1 MIHTLDTLYRLNR
14 YPQLLDAIL
23 VALRSRD
30 KGAPSRHLQLEA
42 IRTVGI
48 LGALAPNKLEVLRRG
63 GSPFLLA
70 ARQSTTAS
78 KSTSCGYSHNGSSAT
93 KAPSH
98 DNEELLEDEGDSD
111 DEADEDGGIGPNYV
125 PQGGAD
131 GAGLGNYDATTND
144 VDTDAAISA
153 AAELAMPEPSN
164 GDLEPLE
171 AYYPR
176 VSLTALVKL
185 LKYSNEVKYAVK
197 ATMHICSCFDQSL
210 LDVYLA
216 PAMCGYMD
224 AIRRTDL
231 GSDTVCTVLRKR
243 CVRRHV

>member
-1 MIHTLDTLYRLNR
+1 M
-14 YPQLLDAIL
+14 
-23 VALRSRD
+23 ALRSRD

-48 LGALAPNKLEVLRRG
+48 LGALAPSKLEVLRRG

-70 ARQSTTAS
+70 AAGPATTAS
-78 KSTSCGYSHNGSSAT
+78 DTSLYGYSHDGSGGSGKGVPSSLSST
-93 KAPSH
+93 SH
-98 DNEELLEDEGDSD
+98 DTEGLLEDEGDSD

-125 PQGGAD
+125 PQGAAD
-131 GAGLGNYDATTND
+131 AGGLGHDNTVTNFNAHATND
-144 VDTDAAISA
+144 VDADDSITA
-153 AAELAMPEPSN
+153 AAELAMPEPTN
-164 GDLEPLE
+164 ADLEPLE

-185 LKYSNEVKYAVK
+185 LKYSNEVKYAIK

-216 PAMCGYMD
+216 PVVCGYMD
-224 AIRRTDL
+224 AIRRADL
-231 GSDTVCTVLRKR
+231 GSDTVRTAKR
-243 CVRRHV
+243 GH